1 MSDLSY
7 AYAVA
12 RIRVL
17 EKYLLSG
24 SDIEQMIASP
34 DEASALAFLKEKGWG
49 DANASAA
56 ETPESVYAAE
66 SAKIRKILQELKIDP
81 KILEIFTY
89 QDLYHNLKA
98 AIKVVCT
105 NDEHPGI
112 FIESED
118 FGHDRMLKIVQE
130 KDFGELP
137 EHMREAAQDAFETLL
152 HTRDGQLCDIIIDR
166 AALEAISKAGRKSSE
181 PLIREYADMFVS
193 VADIKIA
200 VRSASTGK
208 TKEFLTRALA
218 SSESIDADKL
228 IRAAVAGKEE
238 IIAYL
243 ATTRFAGAAE
253 ALQKSP
259 SAFERWCDNQLMATI
274 KPQKYNPFSAG
285 PVIAYKLA
293 RENEIRMARII
304 LTAKANGLPEEAIR
318 ERARD
323 MYV

>member
-24 SDIEQMIASP
+24 SDIEQMIASK
-34 DEASALAFLKEKGWG
+34 DEAAALAFLKEKGWG
-49 DANASAA
+49 DANSNAN
-56 ETPESVYAAE
+56 ETPEEIYDAE
-66 SAKIRKILQELKIDP
+66 SAKIRNLLRELKVDP

-105 NDEHPGI
+105 NDEHPGV

-118 FGHDRMLKIVQE
+118 LDPEKMLQIVQE
-130 KDFGELP
+130 KDFGALP
-137 EHMREAAQDAFETLL
+137 EHMRAAAAEAFDTLL

-166 AALEAISKAGRKSSE
+166 AALEAIAKAGRESKE
-181 PLIREYADMFVS
+181 PLIRDYADMFVS

-200 VRSASTGK
+200 VRSAATGK
-208 TKEFLTRALA
+208 SKDFMTRAIA
-218 SSESIDADKL
+218 SSESVDAEKL
-228 IRAAVAGKEE
+228 IRAAVAGKDE
-238 IIAYL
+238 IIDYL
-243 ATTRFAGAAE
+243 ATTRFAGASE
-253 ALQKSP
+253 ALTESP
-259 SAFERWCDNQLMATI
+259 SAFERWCDNQLMETI
-274 KPQKYNPFSAG
+274 KPQKHNPFSAG

-304 LTAKANGLPEEAIR
+304 LTAKANGLPDEAIR
-318 ERARD
+318 ERARE